1 MITESIPF
9 DPAAPCTK
17 TDDIKARLI
26 AVKFCR
32 PFWGNSKQRHNQ
44 SQFFFFYHI
53 SLSLCQGD
61 KKEPKIAIV
70 VRHGF
75 SLS

>member
-1 MITESIPF
+1 MFPEAIPF
-9 DPAAPCTK
+9 DPAALFTK
-17 TDDIKARLI
+17 TDDSKTRLI

-44 SQFFFFYHI
+44 SQFFFFYYI
-53 SLSLCQGD
+53 YLSLCQGN